1 MCYFVS
7 ANFLVKYLY
16 LCLAKIRITYWKF
29 RFLSIVGRQDQIQ
42 SRGRNTISQ
51 SIGFQS
57 YGQLVTTW
65 HASVHKGGAVRMT
78 RFQQNHCAGRTMQVA
93 KIQIQIEIQIGCQD
107 NQIST
112 ESLRQKNNAGCK
124 NINSGP
130 IPFSGQSRVFIC
142 IIYLRNRIQQE
153 YL

>member
-1 MCYFVS
+1 MFLFES

-16 LCLAKIRITYWKF
+16 LCLAKIRIPDWKF
-29 RFLSIVGRQDQIQ
+29 RFLSIVGRWDQIR

-93 KIQIQIEIQIGCQD
+93 QITTLGRYFFLANLEFLFALYISGTGLSRQDKERGMIGPD
-107 NQIST
+107 
-112 ESLRQKNNAGCK
+112 SLLH
-124 NINSGP
+124 S
-130 IPFSGQSRVFIC
+130 
-142 IIYLRNRIQQE
+142 
-153 YL
+153 

>member
-1 MCYFVS
+1 MIVLMCLSVS
-7 ANFLVKYLY
+7 TNFLVKYLY
-16 LCLAKIRITYWKF
+16 LCLAKIRIPNWKF
-29 RFLSIVGRQDQIQ
+29 RFLSIVGRWDQIR

-93 KIQIQIEIQIGCQD
+93 KIQIQIQIGCQD
-107 NQIST
+107 DQIST
-112 ESLRQKNNAGCK
+112 KSVQWKNNARCEDTTF
-124 NINSGP
+124 GP
-130 IPFSGQSRVFIC
+130 ILFFWPIQSFYWHYISGI
-142 IIYLRNRIQQE
+142 
-153 YL
+153 

>member
-16 LCLAKIRITYWKF
+16 LCLAGIRITYWKF
-29 RFLSIVGRQDQIQ
+29 RFLSIVGRQDQIL

-78 RFQQNHCAGRTMQVA
+78 RFQQNQCAGRTMQVA
-93 KIQIQIEIQIGCQD
+93 KIQIHIQIQIGCQD
-107 NQIST
+107 IQIST
-112 ESLRQKNNAGCK
+112 KSVQWKNNATCK
-124 NINSGP
+124 NTNYGP
-130 IPFSGQSRVFIC
+130 ILFIVFIC

>member
-1 MCYFVS
+1 MCYFVL

-93 KIQIQIEIQIGCQD
+93 QITTLGRYFFFGP
-107 NQIST
+107 ST
-112 ESLRQKNNAGCK
+112 
-124 NINSGP
+124 
-130 IPFSGQSRVFIC
+130 VFIC
-142 IIYLRNRIQQE
+142 TIYLRNRIKQTRQGRRN
-153 YL
+153 YWSSQSFAQLTLGLVQIIVILTSDH

>member
-1 MCYFVS
+1 MLELSISCKYNLIKWKLYWCFYL
-7 ANFLVKYLY
+7 NQPIFLPSIYIFALQKLEYLIGSFGFFPCTMY
-16 LCLAKIRITYWKF
+16 
-29 RFLSIVGRQDQIQ
+29 IVGRWDQIR

-93 KIQIQIEIQIGCQD
+93 KIQIQTKIQIGCQD
-107 NQIST
+107 D
-112 ESLRQKNNAGCK
+112 
-124 NINSGP
+124 
-130 IPFSGQSRVFIC
+130 
-142 IIYLRNRIQQE
+142 
-153 YL
+153 